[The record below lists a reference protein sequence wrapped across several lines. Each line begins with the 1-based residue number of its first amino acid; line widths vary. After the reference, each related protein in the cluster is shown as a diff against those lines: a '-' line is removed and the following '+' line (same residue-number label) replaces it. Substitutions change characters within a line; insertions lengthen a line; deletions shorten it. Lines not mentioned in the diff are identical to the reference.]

1 VKHNGSGQFMYVYQY
16 KDHLGNIRLS
26 YADVNNDESIDSAS
40 EILEETEFTR
50 FVTTKIYK

>member
-1 VKHNGSGQFMYVYQY
+1 LKHNSGQFMYAYQY

>member
-1 VKHNGSGQFMYVYQY
+1 MYAYPY

-26 YADVNNDESIDSAS
+26 YADCNGDGNINLAT